1 MKLGNISQTIVQV
14 PNFFVDQKTRTI
26 EAFNLYQKTSK
37 NNSKIKKILKL
48 KLNSMSSK
56 SQNSSVEKNKE
67 KDSSILYKTSR
78 QKKVDSF
85 NRKSNYYRDSDLL
98 TTFYNLNINK
108 NPRNFT
114 RQWIQM
120 NQEKYLPLYYRN
132 NYNLDFKENTKTYFP
147 GIVDMNKPKSVA
159 QKNLTIKCDDIENY
173 KKFKEYQKKQD
184 IFGFLNPNL
193 REELQSQ
200 TKNLIDKI
208 NMNYDIKKWD
218 KFDTRTTF
226 NKFYQ
231 TEYSPLNSALKNTE
245 TLSEKFGKTLKLK
258 ALNLTNINLQ
268 TKKVIEKSMN
278 STDIE
283 NDDNL
288 DEEQYFKTLVSNS
301 GNNLLKLQYNNEEN
315 PKYNSIDKKFIEE
328 NKYITS
334 KINKTKLFKEFPSK
348 TREEFNVKKIVK
360 YKNLKKNYKYEG
372 NIKLKDKYE
381 NEEVTKDKLIV
392 EDYLKTM
399 WKRPL
404 HKDAFKLHE

>member
-278 STDIE
+278 STDTE

>member
-218 KFDTRTTF
+218 KFDTRITF

-278 STDIE
+278 STDTE

-315 PKYNSIDKKFIEE
+315 PKYNSRDKKFIEE

>member
-278 STDIE
+278 STDTE

-315 PKYNSIDKKFIEE
+315 PKYNSRDIKFIEE
-328 NKYITS
+328 NKYTTS
-334 KINKTKLFKEFPSK
+334 KINNTKLFKEFPSK

>member
-278 STDIE
+278 STDTE

-301 GNNLLKLQYNNEEN
+301 GNNLLKLRYNNEEN
-315 PKYNSIDKKFIEE
+315 PKYNSRDKKFIEE

>member
-278 STDIE
+278 STDTE

-315 PKYNSIDKKFIEE
+315 PKYNSRDKKFIEE

-399 WKRPL
+399 WKIPL

>member
-278 STDIE
+278 STDTE

-315 PKYNSIDKKFIEE
+315 PKYNSRDKKFIEE
-328 NKYITS
+328 NKYITC